1 MPKYWWFPSV
11 FESKLTIQAGFWPY
25 KQVNLLIEC
34 PFGSGP
40 AKNWPYMRVDLTSVD
55 LISGRG
61 RDCTGL
67 VNFVFVNWL
76 HNPNWRNTKNIITK
90 PVTISSK
97 LSSFSLSLSL
107 SLSLLRRIS
116 SDFVVPRRSSYA
128 LWHTKPG
135 HPIPARRHVIPSH
148 RKAAS
153 QAGRHLTSSPS
164 THIPILDWDIVYLS
178 PGLMTELFL
187 SLERLVECLMVV
199 LKWVSQPRFCRI
211 FYMTVLL

>member
-107 SLSLLRRIS
+107 SLCSAVSPPISLFLGAHLTRFGTQNR
-116 SDFVVPRRSSYA
+116 DTRSRPDDMWS
-128 LWHTKPG
+128 
-135 HPIPARRHVIPSH
+135 HPTGRQPARR
-148 RKAAS
+148 
-153 QAGRHLTSSPS
+153 AG
-164 THIPILDWDIVYLS
+164 I
-178 PGLMTELFL
+178 
-187 SLERLVECLMVV
+187 
-199 LKWVSQPRFCRI
+199 
-211 FYMTVLL
+211 